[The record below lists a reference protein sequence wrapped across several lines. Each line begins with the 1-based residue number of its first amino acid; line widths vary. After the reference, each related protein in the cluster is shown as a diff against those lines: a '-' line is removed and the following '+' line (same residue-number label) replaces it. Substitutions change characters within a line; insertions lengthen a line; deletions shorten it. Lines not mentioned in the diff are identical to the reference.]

1 MNVDECS
8 FSKSLRTHYSW
19 LPKGKGAPI
28 INTNC
33 KGNANVIFA
42 FGCDGEW
49 IWAIYNNS
57 STAERFSQFLM
68 ILKAYALFVL
78 DRTEDELKIILDNAT
93 IHVATKTKRSA
104 FYLELEVHWLP
115 QYSLELAPV
124 ELVFGMAKRRLA
136 SIYWTERV
144 DNSEEAGK
152 KIIAKCFEALKRTMG
167 TKIWIRF
174 IKQSRSVIIRW
185 WATLSLTKFIQGE
198 DKDMKVSDIEEE
210 SKENERE
217 ESHSN

>member
-1 MNVDECS
+1 MFKKASSRSILSNNPKLKYLQAVYSWKIFNFLNEGAYLVNVDECS
-8 FSKSLRTHYSW
+8 ISKSLRTHYSW
-19 LPKGKGAPI
+19 LSKGKGAPI

-42 FGCDGEW
+42 LGCDGEW

-68 ILKAYALFVL
+68 ILKAYALLVL

-93 IHVATKTKRSA
+93 IHVATKTKRAA

-115 QYSLELAPV
+115 QYSPELAPV

-136 SIYWTERV
+136 SIL
-144 DNSEEAGK
+144 NGK
-152 KIIAKCFEALKRTMG
+152 SWL
-167 TKIWIRF
+167 
-174 IKQSRSVIIRW
+174 
-185 WATLSLTKFIQGE
+185 
-198 DKDMKVSDIEEE
+198 
-210 SKENERE
+210 
-217 ESHSN
+217 